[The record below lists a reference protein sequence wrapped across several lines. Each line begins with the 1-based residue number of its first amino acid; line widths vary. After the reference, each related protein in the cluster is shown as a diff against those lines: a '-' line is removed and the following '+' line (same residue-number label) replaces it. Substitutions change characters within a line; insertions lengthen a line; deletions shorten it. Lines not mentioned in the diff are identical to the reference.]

1 MGGRAGLSA
10 RTNRRR
16 GLSQPNSPQCAN
28 SRMVLSKQMAVTT
41 RRSLFALALSLVA
54 ASAGI
59 KERAWQ
65 TGTLLDVS
73 VNSVASVQGVN
84 GIINTARVNFWS
96 YTLDAGDRVYVGERR
111 SRKPVQL
118 EINGPIQ
125 FAVEKDHIFILD
137 HERRELRLNII
148 KTTLKTR

>member
-1 MGGRAGLSA
+1 
-10 RTNRRR
+10 
-16 GLSQPNSPQCAN
+16 
-28 SRMVLSKQMAVTT
+28 MAVTT

>member
-1 MGGRAGLSA
+1 
-10 RTNRRR
+10 
-16 GLSQPNSPQCAN
+16 
-28 SRMVLSKQMAVTT
+28 MVLSKQMAVTT